1 MVYREADRLAES
13 KNKLIGTEQSNKETH
28 CSSPSCSNKS
38 EERSE
43 VSGGSPTT
51 GSCLNSRQLM
61 HSTKKKEKHSKDK
74 EVSSKRRRK
83 SVSPSFQHS
92 RRSRSRS
99 VSRSRKRRRSPSP
112 STNGKSREHE
122 RRSDHRKNDTRRDLI
137 QTNRRSNQSRRRRTP
152 QRSSRRSDRREGR
165 RKRSR
170 SRSSVSSSSSS
181 DTTSSS
187 MNEMRMKSSL
197 LGEIMTRHHDK
208 RIDRTAREWKEK
220 RHRRNPTS
228 KKRPSRRRA
237 PSSDSSTS
245 SSGQSPPSSVSK
257 LVVPPPPPPP
267 VRVIPA
273 SVPPPAASFIP
284 AVPTFIPPPPAPIG
298 MDPNAY
304 QVAVAAYTAQY
315 GYAGQMAAFTIPPPP
330 YSQPPPIPPPPI
342 APNPILPPPPLP
354 PMPSSLPIPSCL
366 PVNTSQPPPPAP
378 PAIPNPNLVSSAV
391 AAHPTQ
397 RDACVPSVAPPPA
410 PPPMPPQ
417 SKRTFIR
424 PLVLNKRLKL
434 REDPENWGCSTVEKY
449 EIKTQVGEG
458 TYGQVYKAHDKITQE
473 VVALKKVRLE
483 NEKEGFPITAVR
495 EIKILRQLNHRN
507 VVKLID
513 IVTDKQTAADFR
525 KDKGA
530 FYLVFE
536 YLDHD
541 LMGILESQFV
551 EFSDDQI
558 SSLMKQLVSG
568 LEYCHS
574 IGFLHRDIK
583 CSNILLNNK
592 GELKLADFGLA
603 RFYDEDQDR
612 PYTNRVI
619 TLWYRPPE
627 LLLGEERYTTAVDVW
642 SVGCILGELYTKKPM
657 FQGNTEMVQLDIISK
672 LCGTPSPENWSDV
685 IKLPLYCSFR
695 PKRTFPRILREA
707 FAFIP
712 DKPLDLLDRMLEL
725 DPRKRITSKASLT
738 HPWLKDVDP
747 SIIPP
752 PKLPDWQ
759 DCHELWSKK
768 QRKNRSAGSSLV
780 MTQTSQSHTQFV
792 QHHPVLPSSSHQSD
806 SNTNLRTGLPL
817 FPTRRMNITHSSVEG
832 NASSEAS
839 LKNVDAAIRAIQAD
853 PSNLE
858 AARALLANLSPTAA
872 ASVLQLVSKSGVLPP
887 AMMSALSSFTTSTS
901 HAHPRIQN
909 QLSEIL
915 GQLASME
922 PKGSVSVTIT
932 RDLPSAIESRIL
944 PEREKEFSKKSTDP
958 VNTLNVGMPE
968 QFINGGDVDCS
979 QILVSLK
986 SDNSKQVHSPANH
999 SELLS

>member
-1 MVYREADRLAES
+1 MVYKEADRLLE
-13 KNKLIGTEQSNKETH
+13 KTH
-28 CSSPSCSNKS
+28 CSSPSCSIRS
-38 EERSE
+38 EELSE
-43 VSGGSPTT
+43 VSSGSPAT
-51 GSCLNSRQLM
+51 GSLRNSRQLM
-61 HSTKKKEKHSKDK
+61 HSTKRKKNTPGTEKCHQKT
-74 EVSSKRRRK
+74 
-83 SVSPSFQHS
+83 
-92 RRSRSRS
+92 RSRSRS
-99 VSRSRKRRRSPSP
+99 VSRNRKRRRSPSP
-112 STNGKSREHE
+112 STNGKIREHE
-122 RRSDHRKNDTRRDLI
+122 RRSDHRKNETRRDLM
-137 QTNRRSNQSRRRRTP
+137 QANRRINQSRRRRTP

-170 SRSSVSSSSSS
+170 SRSSISSSSSS

-208 RIDRTAREWKEK
+208 RIDRTAKEWKEK
-220 RHRRNPTS
+220 RHRHSSAT

-237 PSSDSSTS
+237 PSSDSTTS
-245 SSGQSPPSSVSK
+245 SSGRSPQPSAST

-267 VRVIPA
+267 IRVIPA

-304 QVAVAAYTAQY
+304 QVAMAAYTAQY
-315 GYAGQMAAFTIPPPP
+315 GYTGQMAAFTIPPPP

-354 PMPSSLPIPSCL
+354 PMPSSMPLPPCL

-378 PAIPNPNLVSSAV
+378 PSIPNPNVISSVAVVHPIQQDVSM
-391 AAHPTQ
+391 P
-397 RDACVPSVAPPPA
+397 PVAPPPA

-417 SKRTFIR
+417 SKRIFIR

-434 REDPENWGCSTVEKY
+434 REDPENWGCSTMENMKS
-449 EIKTQVGEG
+449 K
-458 TYGQVYKAHDKITQE
+458 
-473 VVALKKVRLE
+473 LKRSGCTEKVRLE

-583 CSNILLNNK
+583 

-657 FQGNTEMVQLDIISK
+657 FQGNTEMVQLDVISK
-672 LCGTPSPENWSDV
+672 LCGTPSPENWPDV

-695 PKRTFPRILREA
+695 PKRIFPRILRDA
-707 FAFIP
+707 FGFIP

-725 DPRKRITSKASLT
+725 DPRKRITSKGSLT
-738 HPWLKDVDP
+738 HPWLNDVDP
-747 SIIPP
+747 SKYHRQSFQIGKIVMS
-752 PKLPDWQ
+752 
-759 DCHELWSKK
+759 CG
-768 QRKNRSAGSSLV
+768 RKNRGRTVRLAVSSMV
-780 MTQTSQSHTQFV
+780 ISQLSQPHTQFV
-792 QHHPVLPSSSHQSD
+792 QQHYSVLPSSSHQSD
-806 SNTNLRTGLPL
+806 SNTNLRSVPSLST
-817 FPTRRMNITHSSVEG
+817 TRRLNIAHLSIEN

-887 AMMSALSSFTTSTS
+887 AVMSALSTSATNAS
-901 HAHPRIQN
+901 HVHPRMQN

-922 PKGSVSVTIT
+922 SKGSVSVTISSNST
-932 RDLPSAIESRIL
+932 SNAPTYQQTSSLALLQTPL
-944 PEREKEFSKKSTDP
+944 NREYFQ
-958 VNTLNVGMPE
+958 N
-968 QFINGGDVDCS
+968 
-979 QILVSLK
+979 
-986 SDNSKQVHSPANH
+986 
-999 SELLS
+999 

>member
-1 MVYREADRLAES
+1 MGQRHERVRNELKSYLMLPKYKYDLFCDILNYLLMRNLPFICKKRLILKEAECYTMVYKETGHLSQS
-13 KNKLIGTEQSNKETH
+13 KNKPAEAGQSIKETH

-38 EERSE
+38 DHNEASA
-43 VSGGSPTT
+43 SSPSPE
-51 GSCLNSRQLM
+51 GFQHNRNSM
-61 HSTKKKEKHSKDK
+61 HSSKKKEKHSK
-74 EVSSKRRRK
+74 ETSKKR
-83 SVSPSFQHS
+83 

-99 VSRSRKRRRSPSP
+99 RSVTRSWKRRRSPSP
-112 STNGKSREHE
+112 TVNGKIREHE
-122 RRSDHRKNDTRRDLI
+122 RRSDHRKSDARRDLL
-137 QTNRRSNQSRRRRTP
+137 QTNRRNNQKRRRSP
-152 QRSSRRSDRREGR
+152 QRSSRRCDRREGR
-165 RKRSR
+165 RKRTR
-170 SRSSVSSSSSS
+170 SRSSVSSTSSS

-208 RIDRTAREWKEK
+208 RIDRTAKEWKEK
-220 RHRRNPTS
+220 RHRHSPEL
-228 KKRPSRRRA
+228 KKRSSRKRV
-237 PSSDSSTS
+237 PSSSSSTS
-245 SSGQSPPSSVSK
+245 SSGLPTSTST

-267 VRVIPA
+267 IPVIPA
-273 SVPPPAASFIP
+273 SVPPPSVPYIP
-284 AVPTFIPPPPAPIG
+284 PVPTFIPPPPAPIG
-298 MDPNAY
+298 MDPHAY
-304 QVAVAAYTAQY
+304 QVAMAAYTAQY

-330 YSQPPPIPPPPI
+330 YSQPPPIPPPPVV
-342 APNPILPPPPLP
+342 PNPIIPPPPLP
-354 PMPSSLPIPSCL
+354 PVPGSMPLPPCL
-366 PVNTSQPPPPAP
+366 PVASQPPPPAP
-378 PAIPNPNLVSSAV
+378 PATPNANTLASTNTARPA
-391 AAHPTQ
+391 Q
-397 RDACVPSVAPPPA
+397 RDTAVPPVAPPPA
-410 PPPMPPQ
+410 PPPLPPQ

-458 TYGQVYKAHDKITQE
+458 TYGQVYKARDKVTQE

-507 VVKLID
+507 VVRLID
-513 IVTDKQTAADFR
+513 IVTDKRTAADFR

-541 LMGILESQFV
+541 LMGILESQYV
-551 EFSDDQI
+551 EFSNDQI

-603 RFYDEDQDR
+603 RFYNEDQDR

-627 LLLGEERYTTAVDVW
+627 LLLGEERYTTAVDIW

-657 FQGNTEMVQLDIISK
+657 FQGNTEMVQLDVISK
-672 LCGTPSPENWSDV
+672 LCGTPSPENWPDV

-695 PKRTFPRILREA
+695 PKRSFPRVLRDA
-707 FAFIP
+707 FGFIP

-725 DPRKRITSKASLT
+725 DPKKRITSKASLM

-747 SIIPP
+747 SQIWP

-768 QRKNRSAGSSLV
+768 QRRNRSAGNSITVPQSL
-780 MTQTSQSHTQFV
+780 QSHTHFV
-792 QHHPVLPSSSHQSD
+792 QQHHATLPSHQLD
-806 SNTNLRTGLPL
+806 SGGN
-817 FPTRRMNITHSSVEG
+817 MKSTHSSIGRLNVSTE
-832 NASSEAS
+832 NSACSEPS
-839 LKNVDAAIRAIQAD
+839 LKMNQGILDHLKMRVPHYLFASDVDAAIRAIQAD
-853 PSNLE
+853 PSNIE

-872 ASVLQLVSKSGVLPP
+872 ASVLHLVSKSGVLPP
-887 AMMSALSSFTTSTS
+887 AVMSALSVSATCTTQT
-901 HAHPRIQN
+901 HPRVQN
-909 QLSEIL
+909 QLSELL

-922 PKGSVSVTIT
+922 PKGSVSVTIPT
-932 RDLPSAIESRIL
+932 STSN
-944 PEREKEFSKKSTDP
+944 KST
-958 VNTLNVGMPE
+958 
-968 QFINGGDVDCS
+968 
-979 QILVSLK
+979 
-986 SDNSKQVHSPANH
+986 
-999 SELLS
+999 